1 MRSDPPQH
9 TRWAAMLA
17 GEGKDMDRSEAA
29 LALFRDGRFD
39 SLILSGPR
47 TFKTHHE
54 SEFSS
59 EFLISKGFPQD
70 RLFQLPH
77 EAVSTS
83 TEAIILIQQARLLGI
98 DTLLIL
104 TSNYHSARARRIF
117 RRFAHGNPVIRI
129 AASESYFDPKAW
141 WNYRETRVLWTM
153 EWLKTLNTAWEL
165 RKEHPKMETG
175 GTILLEPNPRAIRAP
190 VSVPFSTDSIPAAA
204 VQDSLK
210 MGPYFAR

>member
-1 MRSDPPQH
+1 MGARSRPLWSRAAAWIYFLVLLLLLLIAIFLWKSGEILVRSDPPQH

-141 WNYRETRVLWTM
+141 WN
-153 EWLKTLNTAWEL
+153 
-165 RKEHPKMETG
+165 
-175 GTILLEPNPRAIRAP
+175 
-190 VSVPFSTDSIPAAA
+190 
-204 VQDSLK
+204 
-210 MGPYFAR
+210 